1 MESMSTYKV
10 LLFLII
16 FIIPIYLISWEIDS
30 YNAEIILRK
39 DGTVNVKEIIDV
51 NFKSELHHGIYRN
64 IPVAYK
70 NKGMNFNLRVK
81 NINIEDMDGNSIPFK
96 KGRKGRY
103 LNLRIGRASK
113 LISGKHIYVISYNVE
128 RVYMFVDENVIF
140 YWNIIGT
147 EWYVPILTSHSTIYF
162 PQGVDEKDIVY
173 NVTGGYYGSSNKISE
188 DSLYSGR
195 LVIQTE
201 RALQPSEGLTIYLK
215 LPNDSVIKP
224 SIIKEIY
231 WFILDNWV
239 LFVPIIVFLIMFVL
253 WFKYGRNPEFNQY
266 SVVVRYKPPDDLKAA
281 EVGTLIDEMCDAQDV
296 NSILIDLARRGY
308 IKIIEIET
316 KKLLFMKNLDYRLKL
331 LKDYKTD
338 NLEPY
343 EKIFLDALFS
353 DGEQE
358 SVLISSLKNKFYI
371 DYKKIKN
378 SIYKSLM
385 KKKMFITNPE
395 TIRNKYMA
403 IGMIFI
409 LAPIFLIGIIISVL
423 QINLY
428 FILALIISGI
438 IIIAFGRIMPRKTR
452 YGALKTMA
460 ILGFKEYLER
470 VEREEIESRLKKNP
484 YLFDEILPYALS
496 LGVADVVA
504 SKFIDLISQPPKWF
518 VSSNT
523 GVFTTV
529 IFMNSLGN
537 AMHSFNTTLTS
548 KPSSSGSGGS
558 SGGGGGFSGGGFG
571 GGGGGSW

>member
-10 LLFLII
+10 FLFLII
-16 FIIPIYLISWEIDS
+16 FLIPIYLISWEIDS
-30 YNAEIILRK
+30 YNSEIILRK
-39 DGTVNVKEIIDV
+39 DGTINVKEVVDV

-81 NINIEDMDGNSIPFK
+81 NINVEDMDGNSIPFR

-113 LISGKHIYVISYNVE
+113 LISGKHIYVISYDVE
-128 RVYMFVDENVIF
+128 RVFMYTEKNVIF

-162 PQGVDEKDIVY
+162 PEGVDEKDIVY

-188 DSLYSGR
+188 DSLYTGR
-195 LVIQTE
+195 LAIQTE
-201 RALQPSEGLTIYLK
+201 RALQPSEGLTIYMK

-239 LFVPIIVFLIMFVL
+239 LFIPIIVFLIMFIS

-266 SVVVRYKPPDDLKAA
+266 SVVVRYKPPDDLTAA

-316 KKLLFMKNLDYRLKL
+316 KKLLFMKNLDYRFKL
-331 LKDYKTD
+331 LKNYKTD

-358 SVLISSLKNKFYI
+358 SVLLSSLKNKFYI

-385 KKKMFITNPE
+385 KKKMFVANPE
-395 TIRNKYMA
+395 TIRNKYMV

-409 LAPIFLIGIIISVL
+409 LTPIFLIGVIISVL

-428 FILALIISGI
+428 FILSLILSGI

-452 YGALKTMA
+452 SGALKTMV

-470 VEREEIESRLKKNP
+470 VEREEIESRLRKNP

-523 GVFTTV
+523 GLFTTV

>member
-1 MESMSTYKV
+1 MESMSIYKA

-30 YNAEIILRK
+30 YNTEIILRK
-39 DGTVNVKEIIDV
+39 DGTIHIKEIVDV

-81 NINIEDMDGNSIPFK
+81 NVHIEDMDGNSIPFR

-103 LNLRIGRASK
+103 LNLRIGKASK

-128 RVYMFVDENVIF
+128 RVYMFTDENAIF

-147 EWYVPILTSHSTIYF
+147 EWYVPILTSHSTIYL
-162 PQGVDEKDIVY
+162 PEDVEEKDIFY

-188 DSLYSGR
+188 DSLYAGK
-195 LVIQTE
+195 LEIQTK
-201 RALQPSEGLTIYLK
+201 RALQPSEGLTIYMK
-215 LPNDSVIKP
+215 LPDDSVIKP
-224 SIIKEIY
+224 SLLKGIY

-239 LFVPIIVFLIMFVL
+239 LFIPIIAFLIMFGL

-266 SVVVRYKPPDDLKAA
+266 SVVVRYKPPDDLTAA

-308 IKIIEIET
+308 VKIIEIET
-316 KKLLFMKNLDYRLKL
+316 KKLLFMKNLDYRIKL

-338 NLEPY
+338 NLESY
-343 EKIFLDALFS
+343 EKTFLDALFS
-353 DGEQE
+353 DGVQE

-371 DYKKIKN
+371 DYKEIKN
-378 SIYKSLM
+378 NIYISLM
-385 KKKMFITNPE
+385 KKKMFISNPE
-395 TIRNKYMA
+395 TIRNKYMV

-409 LAPIFLIGIIISVL
+409 LTPIFLMGIIISVL
-423 QINLY
+423 QTNLY
-428 FILALIISGI
+428 FIFALILSGI

-452 YGALKTMA
+452 YGALKTME

-470 VEREEIESRLKKNP
+470 VEKEEIESRLKKNP

-496 LGVADVVA
+496 LGVADIVA
-504 SKFIDLISQPPKWF
+504 SKFLDLISHPPEWF

-523 GVFTTV
+523 GVFTTIV
-529 IFMNSLGN
+529 FMNSLGN

-558 SGGGGGFSGGGFG
+558 SSGGGFSGGGFG